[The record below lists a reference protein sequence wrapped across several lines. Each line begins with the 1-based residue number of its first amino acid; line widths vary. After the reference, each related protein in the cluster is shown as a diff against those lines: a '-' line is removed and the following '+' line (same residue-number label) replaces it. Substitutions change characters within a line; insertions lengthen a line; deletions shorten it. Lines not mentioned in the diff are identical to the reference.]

1 MNSNSGQEKPR
12 FSETL
17 GGELKQGWDSW
28 ERLDA
33 RLESFHI
40 LKEKGFNFVE
50 WAVETGIATQNPESK
65 KVFNKLFDCG
75 NYLIFRNYL
84 LSKRSRLIGACTC
97 KLHLLCPFCASRRG
111 VKHSRIYKE
120 KIEFINQKSNNQF
133 DLVFITFTVKNG
145 ADLYERFT
153 HLRTSMRF
161 LLKQRNNQSNGK
173 GTHKTEM
180 FKLTGGVF
188 AYEFKRG
195 SGSKD
200 WHPHIH
206 MLALIPKSSKIQI
219 DVLKQEW
226 LDITGDSSVI
236 NIKYADDNA
245 YLEVFAYALKF
256 SEMDNSDRW
265 DAFNLLRRE
274 RLISSFGEL
283 RGVELPEEETDDL
296 IDTPEPFTDVLY
308 RWCLGR
314 GYGEPT
320 VISNT

>member
-1 MNSNSGQEKPR
+1 MSQPNKEKPYL
-12 FSETL
+12 SETL
-17 GGELKQGWDSW
+17 GGELKQGWDSS
-28 ERLDA
+28 ELLEA

-40 LKEKGFNFVE
+40 LKQKGFNFVE
-50 WAVETGIATQNPESK
+50 WGVESSIATQNPQTK
-65 KVFNKLFDCG
+65 KIFNKLFDCG

-84 LSKRSRLIGACTC
+84 VSKRSRLIGACTC

-111 VKHSRIYKE
+111 IKHSRIYKE
-120 KIEFINQKSNNQF
+120 KVEHLKAEANNQL

-145 ADLYERFT
+145 LDLFERFT
-153 HLRTSMRF
+153 HLRNSMRF
-161 LLKQRNNQSNGK
+161 LLKQRNNQAAGK

-180 FKLTGGVF
+180 SKLAGGVF

-195 SGSKD
+195 SGGNE

-206 MLALIPKSSKIQI
+206 MIALLPKSRKVEIST
-219 DVLKQEW
+219 LKNEW
-226 LDITGDSSVI
+226 LEITGDSSVI

-256 SEMDNSDRW
+256 SEMENIDRW

-274 RLISSFGEL
+274 RLISSFGDL

-296 IDTPEPFTDVLY
+296 IDTQEPFNDVLY

-314 GYGEPT
+314 GYENHGI
-320 VISNT
+320 IS